1 MADERTGTVT
11 RIVEHAPDV
20 RSLFLA
26 LAEPL
31 FFSPGHFVSCR
42 IPAGAETLTRA
53 YSIASDPAS
62 TREIEI
68 LLSLV
73 PEGPG
78 STHLFALR
86 SGDTLRFTG
95 PWGTFVLEEQPDA
108 ETVFVAD
115 GVAIAPIRPM
125 LRRACATG
133 RRPIHLLYGRAAGA
147 PLVYAAEIAALA
159 AAHPRFAWEPIDT
172 AELETAVEARW
183 IARDRDRSRHFFV
196 CGIGDRVRRLR
207 TLLRGAGYE
216 RRAVLYER
224 W

>member
-1 MADERTGTVT
+1 MAAERAGTVA
-11 RIVEHAPDV
+11 RVVDHAPGI
-20 RSLFLA
+20 RSLFFA

-31 FFSPGHFVSCR
+31 HFSPGHFVSCK

-73 PEGPG
+73 PGGPG
-78 STHLFALR
+78 STHLFGLR
-86 SGDTLRFTG
+86 PGETLRFTG
-95 PWGTFVLEEQPDA
+95 PWGTFVLDEQPDA

-133 RRPIHLLYGRAAGA
+133 RRAIRLLYGHAPGA
-147 PLVYAAEIAALA
+147 PLLYAEEIAALA
-159 AAHPRFAWEPIDT
+159 AAHPRFAWETVDT
-172 AELETAVEARW
+172 ADLETAVEERW
-183 IARDRDRSRHFFV
+183 VARDQDRTRHFFV

-207 TLLRGAGYE
+207 TVLRTAGYA